1 MNIDYNEL
9 KKKDVIDVCSGKK
22 LGKVKNISFTFPDGK
37 ITGVTAGGLFC
48 GEDSSFLF
56 SDITRIGEDTVLV
69 EKKKPSRQDGCC
81 YGGGF
86 SPSSPPPGKPS
97 ENRKARLD
105 DDDYM

>member
-56 SDITRIGEDTVLV
+56 SDITRIGEDAVLV
-69 EKKKPSRQDGCC
+69 SLCEKPRIDTNKT
-81 YGGGF
+81 
-86 SPSSPPPGKPS
+86 SSAS
-97 ENRKARLD
+97 SFTD
-105 DDDYM
+105 DEE